1 MSNYRLY
8 DSRETLLN
16 GGDGLSAAAVGDFWR
31 WAFGNLNE
39 DTLKGIF
46 AEWLVGRM
54 LGLDMRLGARNGGA
68 NSDLILD
75 DGTRIEVKSAAYWQ
89 SWKLY
94 SEDGRPL
101 RAEEIEARHWER
113 LQKPLVFQVRRTRD
127 SVDRSGATSRL
138 WSDIYVFAAQYEKDP
153 TSWNA
158 LDLNQWRFY
167 SLLRGQVEQLPQT
180 IPEHRLSLLCP
191 PMAAADF
198 AGRTWALI
206 DQARTVRAQGEGLQ
220 PLGYP

>member
-89 SWKLY
+89 
-94 SEDGRPL
+94 
-101 RAEEIEARHWER
+101 
-113 LQKPLVFQVRRTRD
+113 
-127 SVDRSGATSRL
+127 
-138 WSDIYVFAAQYEKDP
+138 
-153 TSWNA
+153 
-158 LDLNQWRFY
+158 FY